1 MISFLRKKENV
12 KKIMWGLAILI
23 IPAFVLWGSGSAVRS
38 RELPKYAGKIFGKTI
53 SFRQYEEALLAC
65 RNQLLLIYGEDF
77 NKAAKFLDLEK
88 EAWDR
93 LILLYQAKKEKVK
106 VADKEVIQ
114 LIEAFPL
121 FQKEGRFNQ
130 ARYNTLLGYAFRAD
144 PREFEEQIRE
154 MLKIDSLKDKVIA
167 KVALSDEEIENVYR
181 SEYELAK
188 ALYVLIEPQKF
199 EEQIHPSYEQLQE
212 YYQNYKTQFKKPD
225 QVNVQYIALYFGQ
238 NDQEVRVSEEEM
250 LDYYQEHIEEF
261 SVKDKK
267 EATLPLEEVK
277 GQIKEKLIQN
287 KARTLLEDRIWQIG
301 DEIANEPG
309 LFEEVAKKNQLEV
322 KETGFFGPQQVIP
335 EIGLSYEFLNAAFTM
350 KIDEISNTIE
360 TSKGY
365 FIIKVKEKKEPHI
378 PPLDEVEEEVKAF
391 VVMQKSWELAKSKAE
406 EILVKLKD
414 SIEEKKLNFSKAAEA
429 LSLVIE
435 ETEEFSRASYVSG
448 IGQSPQFS
456 QAAFALKPGEVS
468 ELIRVPNGY
477 CILSLK
483 EISPIDEEKFTREK
497 EEFAKKLLVR
507 KKDVFYQMWL
517 LNLRKKAKLVSNIE
531 KLKNRS
537 GP

>member
-1 MISFLRKKENV
+1 MLKFLRKKENL

-23 IPAFVLWGSGSAVRS
+23 IPAFVLWGSGSAIRS
-38 RELPKYAGKIFGKTI
+38 RGLPKYAGKIFGKTI

-106 VADKEVIQ
+106 VADEEVIQ
-114 LIEAFPL
+114 LIEALPL

-130 ARYNTLLGYAFRAD
+130 ARYNTLLGYAFRAS

-181 SEYELAK
+181 SEHELAK

-212 YYQNYKTQFKKPD
+212 YYQNYKTQFKKPE

-277 GQIKEKLIQN
+277 SQIKEKLIQN

-301 DEIANEPG
+301 DEIANEPA

-378 PPLDEVEEEVKAF
+378 PPLDEVEEEVKTF

-414 SIEEKKLNFSKAAEA
+414 SIEEKKLNFSKAAEG
-429 LSLVIE
+429 LSLVVE

-507 KKDVFYQMWL
+507 KKDVFYKMWL
-517 LNLRKKAKLVSNIE
+517 LNLRKKARLVSNIE